1 MRTKRLFT
9 ALAFSLALLP
19 VAAQQNVGFRA
30 ARVQSPV
37 VNADNTVTFRISA
50 PKARTVMVM
59 GDWENEPRAALTE
72 GKDGVWEYTTPK
84 PLPSEMYTYRFMVDN
99 VMMLD
104 PVNAFTRRD
113 VGNVFST
120 FYVGGGNGDYYKV
133 RDVPHGNVTQT
144 YYHSDAVG
152 QDRRM
157 TVYTPAC
164 YNKNDGKK
172 YPVLYLLHGSG
183 GDETAWP
190 ELGLVAHVMDNLLAE
205 GKIEPMIVVM
215 PNGNIVKTAAPGE
228 TSENHDYKP
237 MMSNQIEGNYKNGI
251 YETAFPEIISFVEKN
266 YRVKADKNSRAIAGL
281 SMGGFHTLFTSLNYP
296 EKFGYIGLFSAGL
309 NLTGLDMTLPAYND
323 IDGKLSNLKKKGYK
337 LFWVACGNADG
348 LFQANKDLCKRMDN
362 QDMKY
367 EFVETSRGHI
377 WANWRQY
384 LLTFSQRLFK

>member
-1 MRTKRLFT
+1 MDFRRLMLT
-9 ALAFSLALLP
+9 MALSLFLLP
-19 VAAQQNVGFRA
+19 AMAQQNVGFRA

-37 VNADNTVTFRISA
+37 VNPDHTVTFRISA
-50 PKARTVMVM
+50 PKARTVKVL
-59 GDWENEPRAALTE
+59 GDWENEPVANLKE
-72 GKDGVWEYTTPK
+72 GKDGVWEYTTPQ
-84 PLPSEMYTYRFMVDN
+84 PLPSEMYTYRFMVDG

-120 FYVGGGNGDYYKV
+120 FYVGGGNGDYYQV
-133 RDVPHGNVTQT
+133 RDVPHGNVTRT
-144 YYHSDAVG
+144 YYHSEAAG
-152 QDRRM
+152 ADRRM
-157 TVYTPAC
+157 TIYTPAC

-183 GDETAWP
+183 GDEEAWS
-190 ELGLVAHVMDNLLAE
+190 ELGLVAHVMDNLVAE

-228 TSENHDYKP
+228 TSENHAYKP
-237 MMSNQIEGNYKNGI
+237 MMSNMIEGNYKNGI

-266 YRVKADKNSRAIAGL
+266 YRVKADKAHRAIAGL
-281 SMGGFHTLFTSLNYP
+281 SMGGFHTMFTSLNHP
-296 EKFGYIGLFSAGL
+296 DKFDYIGLFSAGI
-309 NLTGLDMTLPAYND
+309 NYTGLDMTLPAYNNLND
-323 IDGKLSNLKKKGYK
+323 KLANLKKKGYQ
-337 LFWVACGNADG
+337 LYWIACGNADG
-348 LFQANKDLCKRMDN
+348 LFKSNQELCRQMDALG
-362 QDMKY
+362 MKY